1 MPKVKKT
8 QILRDSLEDLGD
20 EMQKSKIAD
29 DIDSS
34 SMNKASQIKE
44 GKATVENEE
53 GETLEVLYDPILKCY
68 YDPKTNTYYEMNK

>member
-20 EMQKSKIAD
+20 EMHKSKIED

-34 SMNKASQIKE
+34 SMNKASEIKE

-53 GETLEVLYDPILKCY
+53 GETLEVLYDPIFKCY

>member
-1 MPKVKKT
+1 VPKVKKT

-34 SMNKASQIKE
+34 SMTKASEIKE